1 MRPAASLRVY
11 RTSSRERLPKPNP
24 IYGSKRMSQQWLTL
38 SVLSALALGMAGCG
52 SGLKVAPVSGTIL
65 LDGKPL
71 AGASINTQP
80 IGTSSNS
87 KPGSGSFGKT
97 DAQGHYSLELVDPPV
112 AGAVL
117 GKHRVTITRDDGV
130 PYSSSD
136 EIVRPKGPPWPARY
150 SDGSLRLTVPSE
162 GNTEANFELTHK

>member
-1 MRPAASLRVY
+1 MP
-11 RTSSRERLPKPNP
+11 
-24 IYGSKRMSQQWLTL
+24 QQWLSL

-52 SGLKVAPVSGTIL
+52 SGLEIAPVAGTVL

-71 AGASINTQP
+71 VGASVNTQP
-80 IGTSSNS
+80 IGTSSNPQ
-87 KPGSGSFGKT
+87 PGSGSFGKT

-112 AGAVL
+112 TGAVL
-117 GKHRVTITRDDGV
+117 GKHRVTITQDAKI

-150 SDGSLRLTVPSE
+150 GNGSLRLTVPSE